1 MLNRRK
7 RERNR
12 HDGEAP
18 AESAPGSP
26 ANAPKPPLHKRILR
40 EWIMPLA
47 IVAAVLTPIRSVIAD
62 WNDVPSGSM
71 RPTILEGDRIYVN
84 KLAYGL
90 RVPFT
95 TSWIARWDT
104 PHRGDIVTLKS
115 PDDGVRLVKRV
126 IGLPGDRISMH
137 GNHLMINGVKSGY
150 KITDD
155 GQTCRLPNGRVV
167 NVLIAQETLADQTG
181 AVRTHALTL
190 TPGAISR
197 STWDDKVVPKGQYFV
212 MGDNRDMSRDS
223 RFIGCVPE
231 DSIYGRAGYVALSL
245 DPANNYFPRW
255 DRWFTE
261 MK

>member
-1 MLNRRK
+1 MLKWRK
-7 RERNR
+7 RERTWQP
-12 HDGEAP
+12 HGEQP
-18 AESAPGSP
+18 LPLTTP
-26 ANAPKPPLHKRILR
+26 TPPKPPFHKRVLK
-40 EWIMPLA
+40 EWIIPLA
-47 IVAAVLTPIRSVIAD
+47 IVAAVVTPIRSVVAD

-104 PHRGDIVTLKS
+104 PQRGDIVTLKS
-115 PDDGVRLVKRV
+115 PDDGIRLVKRV
-126 IGLPGDRISMH
+126 IGLPGDHLSMQ

-155 GQTCRLPNGRVV
+155 EQTFRLPNGRVV
-167 NVLIAQETLADQTG
+167 NVLIAQEALTDQSG
-181 AVRTHALTL
+181 VVRTHALTL

-197 STWDDKVVPKGQYFV
+197 STWGDKVVPAGQYFV

-223 RFIGCVPE
+223 RFIGFVPE

-245 DPANNYFPRW
+245 DPDNNYFPRW
-255 DRWFTE
+255 GRWFTE